1 MLKLAIIGTGNI
13 SHQFIEACQ
22 LSKAYQLTAVYSR
35 KLETARA
42 FAKTYEPLEVFDNLE
57 QFWKADFDV
66 VYIASPNAI
75 HFEQA
80 KQAITAQKHVIVE
93 KPAFSNPRELRT
105 IIDLAVENHVFFF
118 EAARNYHEK
127 AFKTIEAFLADQ
139 TILGA
144 DFSYAKYSSKM
155 KDLLGGKNPNV
166 FSAKFSGG
174 SLSDLGIYPVYA
186 AIRLFGQPTD
196 ANYTAT
202 QLKNTVDLNGNG
214 NLIYP
219 DFHVSIRTGKN
230 YDVLDHAEIY
240 TSQGTLHLNHIQGIS
255 SAVFQKHDGSKEK
268 LTINAPQH
276 LMLDEVL
283 AFASAIENKD
293 LTAFHTYLNAALAVN
308 QVLYQMRQS
317 AGIIFEADQK

>member
-186 AIRLFGQPTD
+186 AIRLFGQPKD

-202 QLKNTVDLNGNG
+202 QLKNTVDL
-214 NLIYP
+214 YWA
-219 DFHVSIRTGKN
+219 H
-230 YDVLDHAEIY
+230 
-240 TSQGTLHLNHIQGIS
+240 
-255 SAVFQKHDGSKEK
+255 
-268 LTINAPQH
+268 
-276 LMLDEVL
+276 
-283 AFASAIENKD
+283 
-293 LTAFHTYLNAALAVN
+293 
-308 QVLYQMRQS
+308 
-317 AGIIFEADQK
+317 